1 MKVTPNAKK
10 SFFSRLRRG
19 FTITELV
26 IVIAVIAVLA
36 AVLIPTF
43 SNVIKNSKKSADAA
57 MIKQLNTAL
66 YNDSLTNGKPEI
78 DEYFSNCE
86 ATYVKV
92 MTAFYNEGYTDASNM
107 FLLACDIK
115 QDGMYLIWYAESNTV
130 GLIDDIEPSL
140 FNTTYAPNF
149 YRVNVSDSSTWG
161 LLLSNYNSGDKGAYA
176 KYYSGEWSSA
186 DLAQANSVW
195 GQAVQQYEKNEDAGL
210 TTSGANTSWA
220 KDPANTKPGAT
231 VELQA
236 STSQSAA
243 KNLAG
248 LLTVIGSGQTLQGVT
263 VVFSS
268 KEDVDLTGTTWTPI
282 SDAHRDSM
290 ATASTFQGSIDFDGT
305 VIKGLTI
312 NNDYVSASAEYQSQT
327 DNGFEDGGYNITYGL
342 LGALNGL
349 ESPIVIKNVTMVDCV
364 IRLNGVTTSVK
375 GETVDTITDSAGLIA
390 GYAVGDITFENINI
404 GYEKDDNGNLQ
415 VVSPCYIEGY
425 DAVGGIIGRY
435 YGYNKNGTPE
445 TTNTRQLKISNCN
458 VYVNVYG
465 ERRAGGLVGI
475 ISNAGGDKT
484 TGAKGAD
491 IIIENT
497 TYRGLVFC
505 DGSRADA
512 DQYGVIAGA
521 IISKSETFTIN
532 NVDLYA
538 MVVTKDI
545 AAKNVGSIWDPNQK
559 LPLFS
564 VSSVS
569 VKNNTYSIVDPYQFW
584 TGTISVTD
592 LNIYSVTATGD
603 NDKPWKESEIRS
615 AGSYSTFLSDI
626 NITPGEVEA
635 EYTGSFIVS
644 ETGNVQNPTREAY
657 DAYIILSSYTA
668 TAA

>member
-130 GLIDDIEPSL
+130 GLVDDIEPSL

-263 VVFSS
+263 VAFKS
-268 KEDVDLTGTTWTPI
+268 EEPVDLTGTTWTPI

-290 ATASTFQGSIDFDGT
+290 LTASTFQGSIDFSDT

-349 ESPIVIKNVTMVDCV
+349 ESPIVIKNVTMVDCA

-375 GETVDTITDSAGLIA
+375 GESVDTITDSAGLIA

-404 GYEKDDNGNLQ
+404 GTEG
-415 VVSPCYIEGY
+415 SPCYIEGY

-435 YGYNKNGTPE
+435 YGYNKKGTPE
-445 TTNTRQLKISNCN
+445 ATNTRQLKITGCS
-458 VYVNVYG
+458 VYANIYG

-475 ISNAGGDKT
+475 ISNAGGNDE
-484 TGAKGAD
+484 AKGSD
-491 IIIENT
+491 IIFENT
-497 TYRGLVFC
+497 MYRGLVFC
-505 DGSRADA
+505 DGTRSDVAE
-512 DQYGVIAGA
+512 YGVLAGGF
-521 IISKSETFTIN
+521 ISKSESVTIN
-532 NVDLYA
+532 NVNIYA
-538 MVVTKDI
+538 MVVTK
-545 AAKNVGSIWDPNQK
+545 NVTFSKTGSVWDPEKN
-559 LPLFS
+559 LPLYS
-564 VSSVS
+564 GSALLVTGS
-569 VKNNTYSIVDPYQFW
+569 TYKLDSNEQFW
-584 TGTISVTD
+584 TGTMSVTN
-592 LNIYSVTATGD
+592 LNIYSVQANSSTQQ
-603 NDKPWKESEIRS
+603 NWKTEDIRN
-615 AGSYSTFLSDI
+615 AGNYSTFLSG
-626 NITPGEVEA
+626 ITIGVTSEEPIA
-635 EYTGSFIVS
+635 TYTGTYTVLKTDGII
-644 ETGNVQNPTREAY
+644 ENPTRTQNESY
-657 DAYIILSSYTA
+657 MILLKEA
-668 TAA
+668 TA

>member
-130 GLIDDIEPSL
+130 GLVDDIEPSL

-220 KDPANTKPGAT
+220 KDPANTKPGAK

-263 VVFSS
+263 VAFKS
-268 KEDVDLTGTTWTPI
+268 EEPVDLTGTTWTPI

-290 ATASTFQGSIDFDGT
+290 ATASTFQGSIDFSDT

-312 NNDYVSASAEYQSQT
+312 NNDYVSASADYQSQT

-349 ESPIVIKNVTMVDCV
+349 ESSIVIKNVTMVDCA

-375 GETVDTITDSAGLIA
+375 GESVDTITDSAGLIA
-390 GYAVGDITFENINI
+390 GYAVGDITFENIEI
-404 GYEKDDNGNLQ
+404 GTAD
-415 VVSPCYIEGY
+415 SPCYIEGY

-435 YGYNKNGTPE
+435 YGYNKGTTPDPA
-445 TTNTRQLKISNCN
+445 NTRKLTINNCS
-458 VYVNVYG
+458 VYANVYG
-465 ERRAGGLVGI
+465 ERRAAGLVGI
-475 ISNAGGDKT
+475 IGNSVENTT
-484 TGAKGAD
+484 TGAKGGD
-491 IIIENT
+491 ITISNT
-497 TYRGLVFC
+497 TYQGLVFC

-512 DQYGVIAGA
+512 DQYGVLIGGFITQAA
-521 IISKSETFTIN
+521 SFTIN
-532 NVDLYA
+532 NVSVSA
-538 MVVTKDI
+538 MVISKNIDSKNSANVWMTDPNNSGEGLIPLYGGSANYTASTNSYSISQLYYNDI
-545 AAKNVGSIWDPNQK
+545 AITNLTVYN
-559 LPLFS
+559 
-564 VSSVS
+564 
-569 VKNNTYSIVDPYQFW
+569 
-584 TGTISVTD
+584 
-592 LNIYSVTATGD
+592 VTASYSGKTM
-603 NDKPWKESEIRS
+603 KESEIQGI
-615 AGSYSTFLSDI
+615 GSNNYSSVLPQIIISKGDLAATYNGTYSI
-626 NITPGEVEA
+626 ESEGTPGVIKDDN
-635 EYTGSFIVS
+635 S
-644 ETGNVQNPTREAY
+644 AY
-657 DAYIILSSYTA
+657 AIFA
-668 TAA
+668 K